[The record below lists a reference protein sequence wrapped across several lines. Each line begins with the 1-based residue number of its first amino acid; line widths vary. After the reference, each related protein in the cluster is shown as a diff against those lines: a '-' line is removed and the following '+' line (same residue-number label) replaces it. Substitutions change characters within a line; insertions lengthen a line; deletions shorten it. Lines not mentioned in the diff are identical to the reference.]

1 MNRDINKNVNKN
13 ANENVNI
20 LSSIIGCMSK
30 GKVKFVLCV
39 VLCALAFVFCF
50 DSFEYRGDSVQA
62 QTEEC
67 ISGCST
73 LPSRTRASDIEAAA
87 SVSDVAEY
95 SDYYNTPFIVFLS
108 IVVSASLG
116 MMILNFKKDGSEK

>member
-1 MNRDINKNVNKN
+1 MSRDINKNANK
-13 ANENVNI
+13 NVNI

-39 VLCALAFVFCF
+39 VLCALVFVLCF

-67 ISGCST
+67 ISSCSN
-73 LPSRTRASDIEAAA
+73 PASRARASDIEAAA